1 MVSFLS
7 PLCRRR
13 EVMEEAKVSLMQLF
27 HSVATGSRR
36 KRELLTPV
44 GLLIFGLTLAA
55 VIILGLFTDRLLGM
69 PELLPGKL
77 GVSIGVPMLVLG
89 ALLCGW
95 CVLQFGRAKGTPVPF
110 NPPTELIVRGPY
122 VWMRNPMVTGVF
134 TGLFGIGLVLHS
146 ASIVF
151 IWTPLYILAH
161 VVELKKVEEPELEL
175 RFGTAYTEYKR
186 RVPMFIP
193 RPWRRGRVHAG

>member
-1 MVSFLS
+1 M
-7 PLCRRR
+7 
-13 EVMEEAKVSLMQLF
+13 SLLQVF

-36 KRELLTPV
+36 KRDLLTPL

-55 VIILGLFTDRLLGM
+55 AVVLGLYTDKVLRTPKLLSGILGAGM
-69 PELLPGKL
+69 
-77 GVSIGVPMLVLG
+77 GVVLLVLG
-89 ALLCGW
+89 SMLCGW
-95 CVLQFGRAKGTPVPF
+95 CVFRFRKAKGTPVPF
-110 NPPTELIVRGPY
+110 NPPEELVVAGPY

-134 TGLFGIGLVLHS
+134 IALFGIGLILHS

-175 RFGTAYTEYKR
+175 RFGAAYAEYKR

>member
-1 MVSFLS
+1 MSL
-7 PLCRRR
+7 L
-13 EVMEEAKVSLMQLF
+13 EVF
-27 HSVATGSRR
+27 HSVATGSQR

-55 VIILGLFTDRLLGM
+55 VVVLGLFADRVLSI
-69 PELLPGKL
+69 PELMPASL
-77 GVSIGVPMLVLG
+77 GASIGAVLLVLG
-89 ALLCGW
+89 ATLCGW
-95 CVLQFGRAKGTPVPF
+95 CVLHFRRAKGTPVPF
-110 NPPTELIVRGPY
+110 NPPKELVVAGPY

-161 VVELKKVEEPELEL
+161 VIELKKVEEPELEL

-193 RPWRRGRVHAG
+193 RPWRRGSFRAG